1 MLTGIRDV
9 SHHDKDRGDTDVSG
23 TPILIAK
30 ATQGASFNDPS
41 YTYWLGKGKPTA
53 AYHCVEPASHGNLDA
68 QISHMLSVIG
78 TSRQVMIDWEIWE
91 DAPNV
96 NVRHASISECK
107 YVVQGFMAKGGNVKA
122 LYVPKWF
129 WEGSLHE
136 GSLSWFADQGL
147 FNINSNYSVPPC
159 APSAMATFGG
169 LPVKMHQ
176 YTSTPH
182 DKNAFPGTV
191 EELLQLWGFDV
202 ARTLTD
208 DDLEAI
214 FTYVG
219 KGATVQPPNY
229 SGAGQP
235 IQLGKA
241 LSSIMNYNYEGCV
254 HTREIKTDL
263 ADGVPVNLTDA
274 QAETL
279 ATLIAAKIVLP
290 PADSLSDDDLAKV
303 KEQVKAALREG
314 TAA

>member
-30 ATQGASFNDPS
+30 ATQGTSFNDPA

-53 AYHCVEPASHGNLDA
+53 AYHCVEPDRQADLDA
-68 QISHMLSVIG
+68 QINHMVSVIG
-78 TSRQVMIDWEIWE
+78 TDRQVMIDWETWE
-91 DAPNV
+91 DPGHV
-96 NVRHASISECK
+96 NIRHASIAECRH
-107 YVVQGFMAKGGNVKA
+107 VVEGFMARGGNVKA

-129 WEGSLHE
+129 WEGELNE

-182 DKNAFPGTV
+182 DKNAYPGT
-191 EELLQLWGFDV
+191 EQQLLELWGFVDMD
-202 ARTLTD
+202 LTEQNLND
-208 DDLEAI
+208 IADRVWKRANI
-214 FTYVG
+214 TN
-219 KGATVQPPNY
+219 PPNY
-229 SGAGQP
+229 SNPGQSISP
-235 IQLGKA
+235 A
-241 LSSIMNYNYEGCV
+241 SAVSSIMNYNYEGCV
-254 HTREIKTDL
+254 HTREIKADL
-263 ADGVPVNLTDA
+263 ADGVSVNLTDA
-274 QAETL
+274 QADTL

-290 PADSLSDDDLAKV
+290 PANSLSDDDLAKV